1 MFFSNHEGGL
11 WIGARAIKAKWNGA
25 YDDSTPFMDAFATSL
40 AEIHRGP
47 RLRGC
52 AIMA

>member
-25 YDDSTPFMDAFATSL
+25 YDDSTPWMPL
-40 AEIHRGP
+40 LHRWQKYIGG
-47 RLRGC
+47 LV
-52 AIMA
+52 